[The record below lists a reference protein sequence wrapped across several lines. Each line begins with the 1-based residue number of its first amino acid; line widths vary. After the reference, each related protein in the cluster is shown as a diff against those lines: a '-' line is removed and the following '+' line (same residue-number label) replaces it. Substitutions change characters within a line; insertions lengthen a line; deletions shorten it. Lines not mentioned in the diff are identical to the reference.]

1 MLRVTAQQ
9 TTAQCSSQYNWM
21 ENIKNQSPCL
31 VAAYLQSVC
40 SGGLYTVQSLSP
52 STQYT
57 GPWLGQANDC
67 ECNTPTYCL
76 LSACSICQNATYV
89 SWSSWSSNCS
99 TVYTGYPE
107 SIPNGTAIP
116 EWAYQDVL
124 TTDDFDVNAA
134 QGPEDN
140 IGTAL
145 PPNFTPTTIVS
156 HAPTSTTSAK
166 AQNPSKSGNTGA
178 IVGGAVGG
186 VVGLAAITALVVRL
200 LLRRRRQKAPSS
212 TIGDETAPAVTNG
225 VLMVNPDPYTA
236 TATQPKLYDP
246 SDPSTFPAPV
256 PLSTIQTRPN
266 SNPPFYFNL
275 YTSEGGRPGGYG
287 GAPEL

>member
-1 MLRVTAQQ
+1 MIL
-9 TTAQCSSQYNWM
+9 TTALCSSQYNWM

-40 SGGLYTVQSLSP
+40 SSGSYTVQSLGP
-52 STQYT
+52 SMQYT

-89 SWSSWSSNCS
+89 SWSSWSFNCS
-99 TVYTGYPE
+99 TIYNEYPG

-124 TTDDFDVNAA
+124 TTDDFDVTIA

-140 IGTAL
+140 IGTA
-145 PPNFTPTTIVS
+145 PPPTLTPTTIVVS
-156 HAPTSTTSAK
+156 HTPTSTTSPK
-166 AQNPSKSGNTGA
+166 AQNPLKSGKGGA
-178 IVGGAVGG
+178 IAGGAVGG
-186 VVGLAAITALVVRL
+186 VVGLAAIAALVVRL

-212 TIGDETAPAVTNG
+212 TMDDGTAPAVTNG
-225 VLMVNPDPYTA
+225 VYMVNPDPYTA
-236 TATQPKLYDP
+236 AATQPKLYDP
-246 SDPSTFPAPV
+246 SDPSTFPPPV
-256 PLSTIQTRPN
+256 PLSTVQTRPK